1 MQSQWM
7 CLLKNVGNWHGSFTQ
22 LAPDG
27 TLISDIPTVTSLISL
42 NDDTTIQQ
50 VIRRMPAGE
59 PPTEQV
65 LTYSSLGRGILLFES
80 GAFSQGSLQLG
91 PFGEFG
97 AELGLIWGDRRL
109 RLVQLFRDRR
119 LTQFTLIREQLGVMP
134 SMREQL
140 GVMPSMNVTPPSLT
154 PLVGEWRG
162 EATTL
167 YPDWRTPETT
177 LTQLTIRQEHNR
189 LVQTT
194 TFAGQ
199 TIVSTADITGS
210 RLQFKEGAQPVQ
222 VLLLPDGASA
232 TCPTE
237 IRPQTPF
244 FLEVGWL
251 AEPDTRLRMSRWYDA
266 SGAWVSLTLVV

>member
-1 MQSQWM
+1 MGGDMQSQWM
-7 CLLKNVGNWHGSFTQ
+7 CLLKNVGDWHGSFTQ

-27 TLISDIPTVTSLISL
+27 LFISDVPTITSLKSI
-42 NDDTTIQQ
+42 NNNTTIQQ
-50 VIRRMPAGE
+50 VIRRVPPGE

-109 RLVQLFRDRR
+109 RLVQLFRDRC
-119 LTQFTLIREQLGVMP
+119 LSQFTLIREQLGVMP
-134 SMREQL
+134 SM
-140 GVMPSMNVTPPSLT
+140 NATPPSLA
-154 PLVGEWRG
+154 PLMGEWQG

-167 YPDWRTPETT
+167 YPDWRTPDTT
-177 LTQLTIRQEHNR
+177 PTQLSIRQERDR

-210 RLQFKEGAQPVQ
+210 RLQFREGSQPVQ
-222 VLLLPDGASA
+222 VLLLPDGVSA

-251 AEPDTRLRMSRWYDA
+251 VESDTRLRMSRWYDA
-266 SGAWVSLTLVV
+266 SGAWVSLTLVVECRVNH